1 MVREELHVVLNQ
13 RVGEIEDELRREVA
27 LSSVRGDSYN
37 EEFKQMREAISSVDV
52 TNLSQEASIMH

>member
-1 MVREELHVVLNQ
+1 MVREELHIVLNQ
-13 RVGEIEDELRREVA
+13 RVGEIEEELRREVA
-27 LSSVRGDSYN
+27 LSSVRGDSCN